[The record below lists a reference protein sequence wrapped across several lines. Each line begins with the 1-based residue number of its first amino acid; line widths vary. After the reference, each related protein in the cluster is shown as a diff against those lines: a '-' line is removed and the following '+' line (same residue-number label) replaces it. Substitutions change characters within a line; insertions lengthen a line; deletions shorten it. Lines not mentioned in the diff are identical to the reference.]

1 MLALQSLVGPVAGLL
16 DKFIE
21 DKDAKNALAHEISTM
36 AERHAQDLAKG
47 QLEVNKEEAVSASL
61 FVAGWRPAVGW
72 VCVLGMASNFVL
84 IPMGNF
90 VLALV
95 DSTITIPLIDTSTM
109 MPVLLGMLGLGA
121 MRSVEKIKQVSRE
134 K

>member
-1 MLALQSLVGPVAGLL
+1 VIESLIGPVAGLL

-21 DKDAKNALAHEISTM
+21 DKDQKNALAHQIATM
-36 AERHAQDLAKG
+36 SERHAQELAKG
-47 QLEVNKEEAVSASL
+47 QLEVNKAEAASTSL

-84 IPMGNF
+84 IPMVNF
-90 VLALV
+90 ILALAE
-95 DSTITIPLIDTSTM
+95 STVTVPLIDTSTM

-121 MRSVEKIKQVSRE
+121 MRSAEKIKKVSRE

>member
-47 QLEVNKEEAVSASL
+47 QLEVNKVEAVSASL

>member
-1 MLALQSLVGPVAGLL
+1 M
-16 DKFIE
+16 
-21 DKDAKNALAHEISTM
+21 
-36 AERHAQDLAKG
+36 
-47 QLEVNKEEAVSASL
+47 
-61 FVAGWRPAVGW
+61 
-72 VCVLGMASNFVL
+72 LGMASNFVL